1 VREVELKAV
10 VADLDAARSE
20 LEAGGGTPVFEGALV
35 DRRYDTPDGS
45 LRARDEVI
53 RVRIYRSTAG
63 DKTLLDWKGPA
74 DTQTGF
80 KVREE
85 ISTEVSD
92 AAALADILAKLGYV
106 VVREID
112 RRITQYT
119 LDGAVVRF
127 ETYPRM
133 DALVEVEG
141 NPDSIDR
148 AIASLGM
155 SRGEFTSEALSAF
168 VERFERRTGV
178 RAAIS
183 DRELSGDYSIP
194 PG

>member
-1 VREVELKAV
+1 MREVELKAV
-10 VADLDAARSE
+10 VTDLDAARSKI
-20 LEAGGGTPVFEGALV
+20 EARGAKPVFEGKLV

-53 RVRIYRSTAG
+53 RVRVYHSVAG
-63 DKTLLDWKGPA
+63 QKSLLDWKGPA

-85 ISTEVSD
+85 ISTEASD
-92 AAALADILAKLGYV
+92 AATLSDILAKLGYV

-112 RRITQYT
+112 RRVTQYK

-127 ETYPRM
+127 ESYPRM
-133 DALVEVEG
+133 DVLVEVEG
-141 NPDSIDR
+141 DPESIER
-148 AIASLGM
+148 AIASLEM

-183 DRELSGDYSIP
+183 DRELSGDYSVS